1 MKAKHILTI
10 VCAVLG
16 MSLLLSA
23 CKKDSDLVGKD
34 GYFEAVV
41 VSGSNVAGA
50 RVVIDMNKAIDKVLP
65 NNAKKTVQYTND
77 NVKKAQDACHEIIL
91 NNLMWGYPDTQIAL
105 VWYDAS
111 NKANNKSIQTWTL
124 ARVAM

>member
-1 MKAKHILTI
+1 M
-10 VCAVLG
+10 V
-16 MSLLLSA
+16 
-23 CKKDSDLVGKD
+23 
-34 GYFEAVV
+34 
-41 VSGSNVAGA
+41 
-50 RVVIDMNKAIDKVLP
+50 IDKVLP

-111 NKANNKSIQTWTL
+111 NKANNKSIQTWML

>member
-41 VSGSNVAGA
+41 VSGSN
-50 RVVIDMNKAIDKVLP
+50 
-65 NNAKKTVQYTND
+65 
-77 NVKKAQDACHEIIL
+77 
-91 NNLMWGYPDTQIAL
+91 GY
-105 VWYDAS
+105 
-111 NKANNKSIQTWTL
+111 
-124 ARVAM
+124 